1 MPEIQTIKISELPET
16 SNLNGL
22 RTLGTTA
29 DNQSVAAQLQAVADA
44 TANANDAAT
53 QAQEAAQTA
62 NEAAQTANAAAV
74 SANQA
79 TDNVID
85 AINKTEAA
93 YTNATAA
100 AESANEAAAAANSA
114 ADQAI
119 GFINSAQTAVD
130 NANTAANAA
139 NEAATTATN
148 AANNANTQ
156 AEYAKE
162 QGDYAKQ
169 QGDAVLAQKGQ
180 PNGLAELDSTG
191 RVPAS
196 QLPSYV
202 DDVIDVDTYDDLPNP
217 GESGKIYIT
226 TDTNLQYRW
235 SGTGYAEISP
245 SLALGTTSET
255 AGRGDWT
262 QAAYNHSL
270 ITDGSNPHKTTFSS
284 LPDAN
289 SAIESFTNSI
299 NIGGVNLINGSSNPN
314 SWADYTKFNDG
325 IFELDNASSNE
336 NFMSIQG
343 IGELYSDVQYTIS
356 FEVKSTENL
365 SSAEIYFL
373 IIGNQ
378 NQDIISKLFYP
389 TTEWTKVVLTF
400 TPSISGNRY
409 IRFDNN
415 GSTDGNVASLFVKNV
430 MFEFGNK
437 ATTYWPSPSDII
449 SQSYILDMDNI
460 LAYMS
465 SSGSTPISQ
474 SNSQILQSIQSSVL
488 DGNMPRAFGKYTV
501 QNNKDP
507 AYPANSSISWQLT
520 DAATIDETP
529 GAVYM
534 SFTCLAG
541 GGSGP
546 KIRTLSII
554 VLADGQ
560 VMSSGDS
567 GWWSAGGTQEV
578 LNIPASGE
586 QAVTGWTYNGKQVYV
601 QRFSGSFTGAAVTNQ
616 YATVQIPNLSF
627 IVMRNGTV
635 SFSNNIYE
643 IGDDDWN
650 IGTGE
655 STIKSNLKP
664 IYGSSGSVQLHI
676 YDANSNSG
684 WQYEF
689 WLAYTK

>member
-62 NEAAQTANAAAV
+62 NEAAQTANAAA
-74 SANQA
+74 SAANQA

-202 DDVIDVDTYDDLPNP
+202 DDVIDVDTYNDLPNP

-270 ITDGSNPHKTTFSS
+270 ITNGSNPHKTTFAS
-284 LPDAN
+284 LPDAPTSLPAN
-289 SAIESFTNSI
+289 GGNAESAVKDGDGNNISTSYFNINRGTVTDLNDADDIGMWSFTTGAQNVPEEITTSGI
-299 NIGGVNLINGSSNPN
+299 VFTYYSTAAIANLIQMCTGYKNGVPTSWYVRNRTSYTAWSPWRKIWDSGNLTKLSQLQDDVVSGNYFKLSANRVTDLNDAPINSFFVSSNN
-314 SWADYTKFNDG
+314 
-325 IFELDNASSNE
+325 
-336 NFMSIQG
+336 
-343 IGELYSDVQYTIS
+343 
-356 FEVKSTENL
+356 
-365 SSAEIYFL
+365 
-373 IIGNQ
+373 
-378 NQDIISKLFYP
+378 
-389 TTEWTKVVLTF
+389 
-400 TPSISGNRY
+400 
-409 IRFDNN
+409 
-415 GSTDGNVASLFVKNV
+415 
-430 MFEFGNK
+430 
-437 ATTYWPSPSDII
+437 
-449 SQSYILDMDNI
+449 
-460 LAYMS
+460 
-465 SSGSTPISQ
+465 
-474 SNSQILQSIQSSVL
+474 
-488 DGNMPRAFGKYTV
+488 
-501 QNNKDP
+501 
-507 AYPANSSISWQLT
+507 PANSPASYTTYAVGLTLALNNDKNFKQQLIYT
-520 DAATIDETP
+520 ADNW
-529 GAVYM
+529 YYR
-534 SFTCLAG
+534 SQG
-541 GGSGP
+541 GGDWYQWH
-546 KIRTLSII
+546 
-554 VLADGQ
+554 VL
-560 VMSSGDS
+560 
-567 GWWSAGGTQEV
+567 WSAANFNPSDKLGVNAAAAAIKDTSDNSSKKIWTGTQAE
-578 LNIPASGE
+578 
-586 QAVTGWTYNGKQVYV
+586 
-601 QRFSGSFTGAAVTNQ
+601 
-616 YATVQIPNLSF
+616 
-627 IVMRNGTV
+627 
-635 SFSNNIYE
+635 
-643 IGDDDWN
+643 
-650 IGTGE
+650 
-655 STIKSNLKP
+655 
-664 IYGSSGSVQLHI
+664 
-676 YDANSNSG
+676 YDAISTKDSNTI
-684 WQYEF
+684 YF
-689 WLAYTK
+689 IM